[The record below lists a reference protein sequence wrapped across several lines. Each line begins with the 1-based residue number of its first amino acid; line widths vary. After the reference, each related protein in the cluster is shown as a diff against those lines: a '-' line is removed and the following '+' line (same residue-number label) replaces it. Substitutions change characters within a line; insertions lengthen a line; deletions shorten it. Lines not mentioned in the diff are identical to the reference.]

1 MKGNR
6 FAMLRTTPIPAMTR
20 SLLPAVLL
28 YFLALSPG
36 SAQFSPLNPNDPTL
50 QPAGQANYVLPVYG
64 EQSFEVISRYSSG
77 EAQASA
83 LRQAPAKLYSFDRAS
98 LRDVLRYLA
107 EDAGIPFLS
116 MLERAPTDG
125 ATGTN
130 VLDAVLITFT
140 MRAAPFVVLEAI
152 AKANDIQLDFQNGIW
167 VIRAT
172 NENELI
178 GRIYRLKFTPQER
191 VIFDS
196 AAGGPS
202 SQVPGTGTQQGT
214 TASIPNLNRQQAQN
228 VFQVEEPALVQEI
241 KNMLRIQS
249 RGLRGS
255 VAPGEASVGN
265 FPALP
270 EAGGISPAWARQ
282 SDALVEVA
290 EPTVTFNSDTN
301 SIYIVATRQQHDWV
315 EGFLA
320 AADQPQALI
329 GIEVKFFETTKDPRK
344 ELGVDWGGTLRGG
357 FTVAANDITVSPGGT
372 VTLTQDRERDSLSGT
387 PPPDRSTFDTFASTT
402 TYQAS
407 IAAPYSAVLSAS
419 QVAFTIQAFME
430 ERDTSIV
437 QYPRVLTVNNREVAI
452 SNALN
457 QPILGSTQQ
466 SQTGGSTQT
475 TNTIEYL
482 PIGTQLNILPKT
494 MPDDSVYLSIAI
506 TISNLLRFERIN
518 NGVSINDY
526 PVTSS
531 RVYQAALQVD
541 PGYTLAVGG
550 LEEAVDQSTR
560 NGVPLLQDIPG
571 LGELFKSRGR
581 TQQKRNL
588 IVFITPTVIYNRTE
602 TSGITDLP
610 ITTLPQ
616 RPGSVPRPPAFT
628 PNGEL
633 VGGVDALQEAIRWL
647 EYQVRFYRELDR
659 ESRVD
664 RTTIEQLRGIM
675 NTAMMIQSQIPVFAA
690 AQPSQAAF
698 LSGAERTFENLIAEL
713 NRILTSSRSKIIY
726 Y

>member
-1 MKGNR
+1 MFR
-6 FAMLRTTPIPAMTR
+6 STPTSPAEPR
-20 SLLPAVLL
+20 CLLAG
-28 YFLALSPG
+28 LALFTFG
-36 SAQFSPLNPNDPTL
+36 SGMLCAQFTPLDPQDPGL
-50 QPAGQANYVLPVYG
+50 RPLGQTTYVLPMHG
-64 EQSFEVISRYSSG
+64 EQSFEVMSAYSSG

-83 LRQAPAKLYSFDRAS
+83 LRRAPAKLYSFDRAS

-116 MLERAPTDG
+116 MLERVPSDAAG
-125 ATGTN
+125 GTN
-130 VLDAVLITFT
+130 VLDTTLITFT

-167 VIRAT
+167 IIRAT
-172 NENELI
+172 DEHELI

-191 VIFDS
+191 VVFDT
-196 AAGGPS
+196 AAGGS
-202 SQVPGTGTQQGT
+202 GSQVQTTTQQGV

-228 VFQVEEPALVQEI
+228 IFQVEEPALVQEI

-249 RGLRGS
+249 RGLRGR

-270 EAGGISPAWARQ
+270 EVGGIPPGWARQ
-282 SDALVEVA
+282 SDVAPEVA

-301 SIYIVATRQQHDWV
+301 SIYIVATRQQHEWV

-344 ELGVDWGGTLRGG
+344 ELGVDWGGTLREG
-357 FTVAANDITVSPGGT
+357 FTVSATDITVSPSGS
-372 VTLTQDRERDSLSGT
+372 VNLTQDRTRDSLSGT
-387 PPPDRSTFDTFASTT
+387 PPPGQSTFDTFSSTT
-402 TYQAS
+402 NYRATV
-407 IAAPYSAVLSAS
+407 AAPYSAVLSAS

-452 SNALN
+452 SNAVN
-457 QPILGSTQQ
+457 QPILGSSQQ

-494 MPDDSVYLSIAI
+494 MPDNSVYLSVAI

-518 NGVSINDY
+518 NGTSINDY

-550 LEEAVDQSTR
+550 LEEAVDAVTR
-560 NGVPLLQDIPG
+560 NGIPLLQDIPG

-581 TQQKRNL
+581 SQQKRNL

-610 ITTLPQ
+610 ISTLPQ
-616 RPGSVPRPPAFT
+616 SPGSVPTPPAFT

-633 VGGVDALQEAIRWL
+633 VGGPSALEGAIRWL
-647 EYQVRFYRELDR
+647 EYQIRFYRELDR
-659 ESRVD
+659 EARVD
-664 RTTIEQLRGIM
+664 RKTIEQLRGII
-675 NTAMMIQSQIPVFAA
+675 NTAMMIQSQIPGFAA
-690 AQPSQAAF
+690 ADPSQIPSLA
-698 LSGAERTFENLIAEL
+698 GAERTFENLISEL
-713 NRILTSSRSKIIY
+713 NQILSSSRKKIIY